1 MSTSNLPT
9 RIKEKKNSLE
19 EDDRTK
25 GLIHK
30 VNIHLNKWL
39 DIGHGNRKMTSNLK
53 YKTIDRNKS
62 LGNLD
67 V

>member
-1 MSTSNLPT
+1 M
-9 RIKEKKNSLE
+9 
-19 EDDRTK
+19 
-25 GLIHK
+25 
-30 VNIHLNKWL
+30 
-39 DIGHGNRKMTSNLK
+39 IGHWTWKEENVTSNLK

>member
-1 MSTSNLPT
+1 M
-9 RIKEKKNSLE
+9 
-19 EDDRTK
+19 
-25 GLIHK
+25 
-30 VNIHLNKWL
+30 HLNKWL
-39 DIGHGNRKMTSNLK
+39 DIGHGNRKMTFNLK